1 MNLSID
7 ARDCDEGSFIRNNKV
22 DSTYK
27 GVDLSSSSL
36 FKLEFILLQR
46 KIDLKIV

>member
-7 ARDCDEGSFIRNNKV
+7 AKNCDEESFTRNNQV

-27 GVDLSSSSL
+27 NIDMSFSSL
-36 FKLEFILLQR
+36 FKLELILLQR
-46 KIDLKIV
+46 KIGQKVV